1 MVQWR
6 VIWDSQPTGRRFAS
20 TSLLKLT
27 TLTDLDSAGHRPPK
41 ALIIQ
46 SYVTERMNP
55 GQLDTGQLG
64 TGHLDTGQLG
74 TGQLGTHESGKVG
87 QLDTSI

>member
-1 MVQWR
+1 MDDKHNTEGQNK
-6 VIWDSQPTGRRFAS
+6 SKF
-20 TSLLKLT
+20 KFLT
-27 TLTDLDSAGHRPPK
+27 TNSETRRSAKP
-41 ALIIQ
+41 
-46 SYVTERMNP
+46 SYLYKLNP

>member
-1 MVQWR
+1 MASKRMNLRKHEYVR
-6 VIWDSQPTGRRFAS
+6 CPSIRR
-20 TSLLKLT
+20 
-27 TLTDLDSAGHRPPK
+27 
-41 ALIIQ
+41 
-46 SYVTERMNP
+46 YVSMNP